1 MVGLGWREFS
11 LNPSIIGF
19 MNKMVALNTK
29 ETINAMRELRG
40 RELAINERLK
50 ELRFEGRVWR
60 KITMERL
67 REMDKL
73 KEELENIKKKKEFIC
88 GETKVKK

>member
-1 MVGLGWREFS
+1 M
-11 LNPSIIGF
+11 NPSIIGF